1 MHAVKIL
8 GEYYFSQLLGKPI
21 YDAQNRR
28 IGLVKDMAAR
38 WEGVS
43 PVVVGLK
50 YARKLPQLIPVEYIE
65 ACDDKGI
72 RLNITFDDSR
82 TVPLL
87 EEEIYI
93 SKWLL
98 DKQIIDLQGSKLV
111 RVNDITLSWISQD
124 GQSAMV
130 LVAVDTGIRGLFR
143 RLGLEFLFKSFENK
157 LLGLQYMK
165 PLEKRTSDLQLNRD
179 KQQFEKFHPA
189 DIADLIEE
197 IDYRH
202 RADFIDNLDDQQA
215 VDALAEMD
223 LDTQVEIIEQ
233 LDTERA
239 SDLLEELP
247 ADEAADILGELS
259 DEKSEELLQLME
271 SDDAEE
277 VRELMQYEDDT
288 AGALMTTE
296 FIGMSSLLTADQAI
310 NRLRELAPAAETIY
324 YLFITDEQDHLQG
337 VLSLRE
343 LIVAAPGTTLSELM
357 NTKVVTVEPNDDHG
371 KVADLFRKYG
381 LLAVPVVDSDNV
393 MLGIITVDDILYVLM
408 PERTRGDGYSWFN
421 ITQWAGRGH

>member
-21 YDAQNRR
+21 YDAGNCR
-28 IGLVKDMAAR
+28 IGWVKDMAVR
-38 WEGVS
+38 WDGVS

-50 YARKLPQLIPVEYIE
+50 YARKLPQLIPVRFI
-65 ACDDKGI
+65 AGCDERGI
-72 RLNITFDDSR
+72 RLNIAFDIKH

-87 EEEIYI
+87 EKEIYI

-124 GQSAMV
+124 DESAMV

-143 RLGLEFLFKSFENK
+143 RLGLEFLFKRFENK
-157 LLGLQYMK
+157 FLGLQYMK

-179 KQQFEKFHPA
+179 KKQFEKLHPA

-239 SDLLEELP
+239 SDLLEDLP
-247 ADEAADILGELS
+247 PDEAADILGELS
-259 DEKSEELLQLME
+259 DEKSEELLQAME
-271 SDDAEE
+271 TDEAEE
-277 VRELMQYEDDT
+277 VRELMQYEEDT

-296 FIGMSSLLTADQAI
+296 FIGLSSRLTADQAI

-324 YLFITDEQDHLQG
+324 YLFITDEEEHLQG

-343 LIVAAPGTTLSELM
+343 LIVASPKSTLGELM
-357 NTKVVTVEPNDDHG
+357 NTKVVTVQPDDDHA
-371 KVADLFRKYG
+371 KVADVFKKYG
-381 LLAVPVVDSDNV
+381 LLAVPVVDDEQV
-393 MLGIITVDDILYVLM
+393 MLGIITVDDILYVLI
-408 PERTRGDGYSWFN
+408 PERTRSDGYAWFN